1 MFDFIIGFLITISL
15 LLMIFICIVIV
26 RAVLFVPGNKVS
38 SKMNHKEQCDV
49 HSMILLNKEKI
60 IDDMSAM
67 LKCKTVSYRDESLM
81 DMKEFT
87 KFQTLLQER
96 FPEIHKKAKL
106 VKIGKTGLLYHIK
119 GKMSDAPTVCM
130 SHYDVVPADET
141 QWEKPAFE
149 GIIENDE
156 IWGRGAIDTKSTLC
170 GVTEA
175 LEIMLKNGY
184 VPSNDLYL
192 SFSGEEE
199 IDGSSCPEIVAYL
212 EKAGV
217 KPAFV
222 LDEGG
227 AIVDHVFPGVSKEC
241 AIIGTGEKGSVN
253 YELEVMSGG
262 GHSSIPP
269 KHTAAGEIS
278 RAVCRIENKPF
289 KRQLTK
295 PVLEMFDT
303 LGRHS
308 TFAYKIIFAN
318 LWCFAPLLDIL
329 ARKSGGEL
337 NSMLRTT
344 AAVTKL
350 EGSNAYNVLP
360 PKASCGINV
369 RLMGKDTVD
378 SALNHFNKVVKNSK
392 IKAKVISGTNP
403 SIYSETNCKQWEM
416 LEEVI
421 KETWQD
427 VIVTPYMM
435 PARSDSGHYC
445 KISNYVYRFSA
456 MKLSP
461 KERAMTHG
469 HNERISTDNLLKVV
483 EFYIRL
489 LERV

>member
-1 MFDFIIGFLITISL
+1 MFDYIIGLLITISL
-15 LLMIFICIVIV
+15 LLLIFICIVIV
-26 RAVLFVPGNKVS
+26 RAFLFMP
-38 SKMNHKEQCDV
+38 HKDESFKKNSVEQCDV
-49 HSMILLNKEKI
+49 QSMISLYKEKI
-60 IDDMSAM
+60 MNDMSAM
-67 LKCKTVSYRDESLM
+67 LQCKTVSYRDESLT
-81 DMKEFT
+81 DKKEFI
-87 KFQTLLQER
+87 KFQSLLEER
-96 FPEIHKKAKL
+96 FPEIHKKANL

-119 GKMSDAPTVCM
+119 GKKADNPTVCM
-130 SHYDVVPADET
+130 SHYDVVPADEN

-184 VPSNDLYL
+184 IPSNDLYL

-241 AIIGTGEKGSVN
+241 AIVGTGEKGSVN
-253 YELEVMSGG
+253 YEFEVVSGG

-278 RAVCRIENKPF
+278 KAVCRIENKPF

-308 TFAYKIIFAN
+308 TFGYKIIFAN
-318 LWCFAPLLDIL
+318 LWCFAPLLDLL
-329 ARKSGGEL
+329 ARNSGGEL

-369 RLMGKDTVD
+369 RLMGNDTVD
-378 SALNHFNKVVKNSK
+378 SALEHFNKAIKNNK
-392 IKAKVISGTNP
+392 IRAKVISGTNP

-416 LEEVI
+416 LKEVI

-469 HNERISTDNLLKVV
+469 HNERISVDNLMKTV